1 MRDDTVATTW
11 QRDDLLGGP
20 FETTP
25 VGGATLVRSS
35 ASPPRPRAV
44 VLHLHGYND
53 YFFQDHFARA
63 LEAGGYALLGV
74 DLPGAG
80 RSLHPDRIAHFVTDL
95 REHGPALTAAVR
107 AARDVAGSAPL
118 VLHAHST
125 GGLLAALWAHAHR
138 GLGDVDAVA
147 LDSPFL
153 DLHASW
159 LQRTLGTWVLDAV
172 GPWSPTAVLS
182 AAPSVY
188 ATHQLAAN
196 GGRWDF
202 DVRYKKP
209 EGQPVRAGW
218 LRAVRR
224 GQARVARGLAI
235 DVPVLVARSDRSGP
249 DSATNPD
256 LDVQDTV
263 LDVAQIARLAPR
275 LGPQV
280 DMLTVPGGVH
290 DLLLSRDEP
299 RLRYLT
305 GLTGWIDDVVA
316 GSGP

>member
-1 MRDDTVATTW
+1 MREDTVATTW
-11 QRDDLLGGP
+11 RRDDLLGAP
-20 FETTP
+20 FESTAL
-25 VGGATLVRSS
+25 GAATLVRSAS
-35 ASPPRPRAV
+35 APARPRAV
-44 VLHLHGYND
+44 VLHVHGYND
-53 YFFQDHFARA
+53 YFFQDHLARA
-63 LEAGGYALLGV
+63 IEERGHALVAV

-80 RSLHPDRIAHFVTDL
+80 RSLVEGRVPHFVTDL
-95 REHGPALTAAVR
+95 RDQGPALTAAVG
-107 AARDVAGSAPL
+107 AARELAGGAPV

-138 GLGDVDAVA
+138 GRGEIDALA

-182 AAPSVY
+182 ATPSVY
-188 ATHQLAAN
+188 ATHQLAAH
-196 GGRWDF
+196 GGRWEF
-202 DVRYKKP
+202 DVRLKKP
-209 EGQPVRAGW
+209 GGEPVRAGW

-249 DSATNPD
+249 DSVANPD

-275 LGPQV
+275 LGDRV

-290 DLLLSRDEP
+290 DLLLSREEP

-305 GLTGWIDDVVA
+305 GLMGWMDDVVA
-316 GSGP
+316 GSGA

>member
-11 QRDDLLGGP
+11 RPDELLGGP
-20 FETTP
+20 FESTP
-25 VGGATLVRSS
+25 VGGGTLVRS
-35 ASPPRPRAV
+35 ATAPPRPRAV

-63 LEAGGYALLGV
+63 LEAQGVALLGV

-80 RSLHPDRIAHFVTDL
+80 RSLRADQIPHFVTDL
-95 REHGPALTAAVR
+95 REHGPALTAAVHAAR
-107 AARDVAGSAPL
+107 AAAHGVPL

-138 GLGDVDAVA
+138 GRGDVDALA

-182 AAPSVY
+182 TTPSVY
-188 ATHQLAAN
+188 ATHQLATN

-202 DVRYKKP
+202 DVRYKRP

-249 DSATNPD
+249 DVATNPD

-275 LGPQV
+275 LGDRV
-280 DMLTVPGGVH
+280 DTLTVPGGVH
-290 DLLLSRDEP
+290 DLLLSREEP

-305 GLTGWIDDVVA
+305 GLTGWIDDVVT
-316 GSGP
+316 GSKP